1 MANNEKLQPM
11 TSEQINV
18 AIVEMFME
26 GATYR
31 EMSIALGLGEGSI
44 SNRIRRLRDAGV
56 NLPARDPRISVDQ
69 VARLNSII
77 VNSRSKQS

>member
-1 MANNEKLQPM
+1 MASNEKPAPM
-11 TSEQINV
+11 TSEQINT

-26 GATYR
+26 GTTYR
-31 EMSIALGLGEGSI
+31 EMSITLGLGEGSI